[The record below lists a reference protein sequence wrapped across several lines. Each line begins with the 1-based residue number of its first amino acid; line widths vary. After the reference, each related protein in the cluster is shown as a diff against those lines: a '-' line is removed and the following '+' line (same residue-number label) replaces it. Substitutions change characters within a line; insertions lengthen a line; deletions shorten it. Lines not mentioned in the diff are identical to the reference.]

1 MSRVRN
7 TASSGNKG
15 GFTLFLHALARHEI
29 EGDGAGRS
37 LGQRADVNI
46 PIRPRRA
53 AGRLQAFISTEFSPD
68 WRPIP

>member
-29 EGDGAGRS
+29 EGDGQVGPWVS
-37 LGQRADVNI
+37 V
-46 PIRPRRA
+46 PM
-53 AGRLQAFISTEFSPD
+53 
-68 WRPIP
+68 